1 MFSLSVL
8 RRLGR
13 AATALLVAFAVS
25 PLPAKFDVS
34 VRRGKE
40 FGNVRSVVLYPLN
53 CPRGIDCRILE
64 IRLAEDL
71 AEVGHFRVLSPAE
84 LRQLAFD
91 RAIDPYLPGSLAALI
106 RSLDVDAVVVG
117 GVPGVKPEDRWT
129 FTSPIGAKS
138 IKPPADTPIDAT
150 TISCFGLD
158 GRTIFEG
165 TATGSSKRGLQIEQ
179 EIVARKFRSILK
191 KAVE

>member
-13 AATALLVAFAVS
+13 AATAILVALAVS
-25 PLPAKFDVS
+25 PLPAAYKVTARSSPDL
-34 VRRGKE
+34 R
-40 FGNVRSVVLYPLN
+40 NVRSVVLVPLK
-53 CPRGIDCRILE
+53 CPRAVDCRILE
-64 IRLAEDL
+64 IRLTEDL
-71 AEVGHFRVLSPAE
+71 VEVAGLRVFTPAE

-91 RAIDPYLPGSLAALI
+91 RAIDLTLPGSLPSLI
-106 RSLDVDAVVVG
+106 RSLDVQGIVVG
-117 GVPGVKPEDRWT
+117 GVPGVKPEDRWM
-129 FTSPIGAKS
+129 FHSPIGEQI
-138 IKPPADTPIDAT
+138 IKPPADTPVEAAT
-150 TISCFGLD
+150 LTIFGLD

-165 TATGSSKRGLQIEQ
+165 TANGSSKRGLQIEQ

>member
-1 MFSLSVL
+1 MFSLPDL

-13 AATALLVAFAVS
+13 AATAVLVLLAVF
-25 PLPAKFDVS
+25 PLCAKYDVTA
-34 VRRGKE
+34 RRAKD
-40 FGNVRSVVLYPLN
+40 FQKVRSVVLFPLK
-53 CPRGIDCRILE
+53 CPRTVDCRILE
-64 IRLAEDL
+64 TRLAEDL
-71 AEVGHFRVLSPAE
+71 VEVAGYRVFTAAE

-91 RAIDPYLPGSLAALI
+91 RAVDLSLPGSLSALI
-106 RSLDVDAVVVG
+106 RSLDVEGIVVG

-129 FTSPIGAKS
+129 FNSPIGDQL
-138 IKPPADTPIDAT
+138 IKPTPETPVNAAT
-150 TISCFGLD
+150 LTCFGLD

-165 TATGSSKRGLQIEQ
+165 TALGSSKRGLQIDQ